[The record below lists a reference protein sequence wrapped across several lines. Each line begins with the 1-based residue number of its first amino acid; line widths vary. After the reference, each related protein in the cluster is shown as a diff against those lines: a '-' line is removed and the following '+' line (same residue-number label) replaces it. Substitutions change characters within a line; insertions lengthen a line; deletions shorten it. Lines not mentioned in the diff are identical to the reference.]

1 VALEAP
7 VPPPGARP
15 TPDDAPPAGTRPR
28 HVADASPMADPD
40 LESVLTRN
48 KQTRVV
54 SADISVFQR
63 LAEIWRSRELLVY
76 LVRTEIKVKYKNS
89 FLGLLWS
96 MLSPAM
102 TLAVYTLVFGVL
114 LKNGIPNFVIFLFA
128 GLLLWNFFSTGV
140 TSATGVVVNN
150 AGLVKKVSFP
160 REILALAA
168 IGSAGVFFFFQ
179 ACVMAIFMLAL
190 HMSPAWPLIWL
201 LLVAMVPTIVF
212 ASALGIFLAAIN
224 VYLRDTQH
232 LVEVLVGA
240 AWFWACPIV
249 YSYQE
254 QLAPHLKGKGYAWIY
269 FLNPMTP
276 MVMTFQRVLYDRT
289 GLVQLTSAGHTLKQ
303 LIPSWPVSTYV
314 WADAIVLGVS
324 VVLVYLAMVV
334 FGRLAGNFAEE
345 L

>member
-1 VALEAP
+1 
-7 VPPPGARP
+7 
-15 TPDDAPPAGTRPR
+15 
-28 HVADASPMADPD
+28 MADSD
-40 LESVLTRN
+40 LDSDVLTRN

-54 SADISVFQR
+54 SANVSVFQR

-190 HMSPAWPLIWL
+190 HMAAGLAADLAAPGGHRSHPRVRLGLGHLPGGCKRLPPGHPAPGGGPSRCRLVLGVPDRL
-201 LLVAMVPTIVF
+201 LLPGLPGRKVTGRWYEWV
-212 ASALGIFLAAIN
+212 
-224 VYLRDTQH
+224 
-232 LVEVLVGA
+232 
-240 AWFWACPIV
+240 
-249 YSYQE
+249 
-254 QLAPHLKGKGYAWIY
+254 Y

-276 MVMTFQRVLYDRT
+276 MVMTFQRVLYDKP
-289 GLVQLTSAGHTLKQ
+289 GLVT
-303 LIPSWPVSTYV
+303 
-314 WADAIVLGVS
+314 
-324 VVLVYLAMVV
+324 
-334 FGRLAGNFAEE
+334 
-345 L
+345 